1 MEIIWGKVKKG
12 AQRGKS
18 LGFPTANI
26 ALHKNIAEGIYI
38 SQVKVNGKSSPALTF
53 IGHANTFGEK
63 KVLAETYFLRLSID
77 IYGKWISIKLLKKI
91 RKNQKFKSAKELVV
105 QMKKDKIE
113 AEKYF
118 SDAA

>member
-12 AQRGKS
+12 VQRGKS

-26 ALHKNIAEGIYI
+26 NLHKNISEGIYI
-38 SQVKVNGKSSPALTF
+38 SMAKVNGKTLPALTF
-53 IGHANTFGEK
+53 IGGAKTFGEK
-63 KVLAETYFLRLSID
+63 KVLAETYFINSSLD
-77 IYGKWISIKLLKKI
+77 VYGSWISVELLKKI

-105 QMKKDKIE
+105 QMKKDKIA

-118 SDAA
+118 KL